1 MTLRYLLDTN
11 VLSEPLRPIPNERV
25 MQRLAAAGDTLA
37 TAAVVWHELRFGA
50 ARLEAST
57 KRRTIEAYLDEVVKA
72 TVPILPYDEAAAGW
86 HAAERARL
94 VAAGRTPPFADGMI
108 AAIAAV
114 NVLVLVT
121 GNVGDYAAFT
131 GLVVENWQV

>member
-50 ARLEAST
+50 ARLSAST

-72 TVPILPYDEAAAGW
+72 TLPILAYDEAAASW
-86 HAAERARL
+86 HASERARL
-94 VAAGRTPPFADGMI
+94 VTSGRTPPFVDGQI

-114 NVLVLVT
+114 NGLVLVT
-121 GNVGDYAAFT
+121 ANVADYGAFS
-131 GLVVENWQV
+131 GLVLENWHS